1 METSLDNEYPTQN
14 LRWQTSLRNSLRNMS
29 AVKITLLS
37 ILLLFI
43 GAIAYLLYSLGLDT
57 VYYVAI
63 IWIFSVLIVLWIGNS
78 LIVKLL
84 DKTFPWE
91 VYTAFRFFVQIVTSI
106 IFSLLCLNLTYYF
119 FKVWFTDYPP
129 TLNQILVMNIYGL
142 LFLVPVSSIHLGLYF
157 MAKWKQAFIQTESLK
172 QENIRS
178 QLESLKNHLDPHFLF
193 NNLNILSSL
202 IDKENKD
209 AVMFLDN
216 FSEVYRYILQMRKTE
231 LVKVETELEVVKAY
245 QYMLDKRFREG
256 ILLEI
261 KVDEKVLKKKF
272 IPPLCLQM
280 LVENI
285 VKHNVISSQTPLYAE
300 ISNDCDDYLVIR
312 NDIKQKNYGVT
323 SSQTGLENIRRRY
336 SYLTDKKMEVIEKP
350 DSFIVKIPL
359 LNLGML

>member
-1 METSLDNEYPTQN
+1 METSLENEYPS
-14 LRWQTSLRNSLRNMS
+14 RSLTWRNIS

-37 ILLLFI
+37 ILLLFA
-43 GAIAYLLYSLGLDT
+43 GAIAYLLYSLGLET

-63 IWIFSVLIVLWIGNS
+63 VWIFSVLTVLWIGNS
-78 LIVKLL
+78 LIIKLL
-84 DKTFPWE
+84 DKIFPWE
-91 VYTAFRFFVQIVTSI
+91 VYTALRFFVQILTSI

-129 TLNQILVMNIYGL
+129 TLDQILVMNVYGL

-157 MAKWKQAFIQTESLK
+157 MSKWKQAFIQTESLK

-178 QLESLKNHLDPHFLF
+178 QLESLKSHLDPHFLF

-202 IDKENKD
+202 IEKENKD

-231 LVKVETELEVVKAY
+231 LVKVETEMEVVKAY

-256 ILLEI
+256 LQLEI
-261 KVDEKVLKKKF
+261 KVDEKILKRKF
-272 IPPLCLQM
+272 IPPLSLQM

-285 VKHNVISSQTPLYAE
+285 VKHNVISPQTPLQAQITNE
-300 ISNDCDDYLVIR
+300 GDEYLVVC
-312 NDIKQKNYGVT
+312 NDVKQKNH
-323 SSQTGLENIRRRY
+323 SIASNKTGLENISRRY
-336 SYLTDKKMEVIEKP
+336 NYLTDKKMEVIEKP
-350 DSFIVKIPL
+350 DSFTVKIPL